1 MLWKVI
7 LLRVTLIVKSIFHHC
22 CINSN
27 QLTMLAF
34 ILSGGTYTQFKPFP
48 GSVQFSHSVVSN
60 SLRPM
65 DCSTPGFRVHQL
77 LEPTQTH
84 VHHVGDAI
92 QPSHPLSSP
101 SPPIF
106 NLSQY
111 QVFSNELVLCIRWPK
126 YWSSSFSINPS
137 NEYSGLISFRMDC
150 FDLLVVQGTLKS
162 LLQHHNLKAC
172 LRRSA
177 FLMVQLVAGIYWM
190 SGFLLSSHNLRPEGQ
205 VWEFPFTD
213 EGSEM
218 QTGWVIHSRSGAC
231 AGVPAK
237 SACLPSSSLT

>member
-1 MLWKVI
+1 MY
-7 LLRVTLIVKSIFHHC
+7 H
-22 CINSN
+22 
-27 QLTMLAF
+27 
-34 ILSGGTYTQFKPFP
+34 
-48 GSVQFSHSVVSN
+48 QFSHSVVSN

-137 NEYSGLISFRMDC
+137 NEYSGLISFRIDQ
-150 FDLLVVQGTLKS
+150 FDLLAVQGALRSSPTPQFKTINSSALSFLYGPTLAS
-162 LLQHHNLKAC
+162 
-172 LRRSA
+172 
-177 FLMVQLVAGIYWM
+177 I
-190 SGFLLSSHNLRPEGQ
+190 
-205 VWEFPFTD
+205 T
-213 EGSEM
+213 
-218 QTGWVIHSRSGAC
+218 
-231 AGVPAK
+231 
-237 SACLPSSSLT
+237 